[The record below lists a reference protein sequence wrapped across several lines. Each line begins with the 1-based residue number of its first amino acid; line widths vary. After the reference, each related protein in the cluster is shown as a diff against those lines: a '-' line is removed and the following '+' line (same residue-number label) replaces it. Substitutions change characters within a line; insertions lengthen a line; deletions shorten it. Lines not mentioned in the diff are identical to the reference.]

1 MKNFIKFTLAA
12 TLAAIFLGG
21 CLAKQAK
28 PYTYYEL
35 RYDQK
40 RCVNPS
46 GVRKN
51 IFIDTITATDL
62 VDRRDILIVDFR
74 NRTRFASDA
83 KFITMPSEMVYK
95 ALIDAAFSTCGLN
108 PIFVPKEKDLR
119 LKTNGVALQVN
130 GDQAVITIAYEILDA
145 ISSKTSGII
154 TKQVFVP
161 DPSSQSI
168 FNAMNLV
175 LNQAIDEILRAIQ

>member
-1 MKNFIKFTLAA
+1 M
-12 TLAAIFLGG
+12 
-21 CLAKQAK
+21 
-28 PYTYYEL
+28 
-35 RYDQK
+35 
-40 RCVNPS
+40 
-46 GVRKN
+46 
-51 IFIDTITATDL
+51 
-62 VDRRDILIVDFR
+62 DFR

-119 LKTNGVALQVN
+119 LKTNVVALQVN